1 MSAFSN
7 EEASPAPTSAF
18 PGRTMLAVLSLFLFV
33 NYLDRYA
40 LAILLEPIKEELQLS
55 DTQVGLLT
63 GAAFALL
70 YSTLALP
77 VARIAEHRNRTTV
90 LSAAILIW
98 SVATALCGLAGSFM
112 ALFAARMLVGAG
124 ESGAVSPAQSMIGD
138 AFSLER
144 RGTALAIFSIGGAL
158 GTSLAPMIGG
168 YLEAHFGWRGALL
181 FLGSLGVPVALLL
194 LLVVRD
200 PPRGFADRLVARAP
214 PPPVGLAMRRLFSRP
229 AFALLIPG
237 MVAIGLAE
245 YSFFLWLP
253 SYLSRTFGQPAA
265 AIGTSLTLY
274 QGIPLLIGTL
284 LGGVVGD
291 RLVLRDRRWLAW
303 LPAAACVFAALTI
316 GVIFTS
322 HSLAG
327 ALALLVLPSMAL
339 GGYLAPCY
347 AMIQAL
353 AGPRSRATAVATL
366 TFAVNLLGLGLGPL
380 MIGTLSDLLHSTY
393 GEQSLRYAFLV
404 VPPIYGLAATFL
416 LLASR
421 FILRDMERAAR
432 D

>member
-1 MSAFSN
+1 
-7 EEASPAPTSAF
+7 
-18 PGRTMLAVLSLFLFV
+18 
-33 NYLDRYA
+33 
-40 LAILLEPIKEELQLS
+40 
-55 DTQVGLLT
+55 
-63 GAAFALL
+63 
-70 YSTLALP
+70 
-77 VARIAEHRNRTTV
+77 
-90 LSAAILIW
+90 
-98 SVATALCGLAGSFM
+98 
-112 ALFAARMLVGAG
+112 
-124 ESGAVSPAQSMIGD
+124 
-138 AFSLER
+138 
-144 RGTALAIFSIGGAL
+144 
-158 GTSLAPMIGG
+158 
-168 YLEAHFGWRGALL
+168 
-181 FLGSLGVPVALLL
+181 
-194 LLVVRD
+194 
-200 PPRGFADRLVARAP
+200 
-214 PPPVGLAMRRLFSRP
+214 
-229 AFALLIPG
+229 
-237 MVAIGLAE
+237 
-245 YSFFLWLP
+245 
-253 SYLSRTFGQPAA
+253 
-265 AIGTSLTLY
+265 
-274 QGIPLLIGTL
+274 
-284 LGGVVGD
+284 
-291 RLVLRDRRWLAW
+291 VLRDRRWLAW